1 MPYLIFSDYSK
12 PSLLEKTV
20 SFLDFCLYLGGK
32 QSYIVARDP
41 QNKAWSVT
49 VPGQVLSTFEK
60 VLRILCLLV
69 FIPITIIAL
78 AIRFL
83 LYAYLSYK
91 GRIVCLDNLVSKEER
106 KLLILYPQVLQN
118 IRRLPLVYT
127 SLPLED
133 CYIAFNSLES
143 SEIDDMSFWI
153 DYPSLSTKM
162 DFFGIQ
168 IPKDKLKKVKKS
180 PHGEPTDFPIN
191 FPLLCREIL
200 KTELG
205 EGEIVSQKGIEKLS
219 RLFLAFLV
227 YRSQKNANGKI
238 ETIIPLDSP
247 DALWA
252 KLLFFDYL
260 DENPLTKGLLGSRV
274 LKELERLGVLKK
286 PEIHQYSMSK
296 VVVNWQL

>member
-1 MPYLIFSDYSK
+1 MPYLIFSDYSR

-20 SFLDFCLYLGGK
+20 SFLDSYLYLGGQ

-41 QNKAWSVT
+41 QNKAWAVT
-49 VPGQVLSTFEK
+49 IPGHILSTFEK
-60 VLRILCLLV
+60 VLRILCLV

-91 GRIVCLDNLVSKEER
+91 GRIVCIDNLVSKEER
-106 KLLILYPQVLQN
+106 KILVLYPQVLQN

-133 CYIAFNSLES
+133 CYIAFDSIES
-143 SEIDDMSFWI
+143 SEVNDMSFWI
-153 DYPSLSTKM
+153 DYPSLSAKM
-162 DFFGIQ
+162 DFSGIQ
-168 IPKDKLKKVKKS
+168 IPRDKLKKVKKS
-180 PHGEPTDFPIN
+180 PHGEPADFPIN

-200 KTELG
+200 KTES
-205 EGEIVSQKGIEKLS
+205 EDIVSQKGIEKLS

-227 YRSQKNANGKI
+227 YRSQKNDNGKI
-238 ETIIPLDSP
+238 ETIVPLDSP
-247 DALWA
+247 ESLWA
-252 KLLFFDYL
+252 KLLFFDYS

-274 LKELERLGVLKK
+274 LKELEKLGVLKN
-286 PEIHQYSMSK
+286 PEIHHYSMSK
-296 VVVNWQL
+296 VVVNWRL